1 MFNHTTIDN
10 RAKSSINNI
19 DGYFIDA
26 NNDFNNEYLSLV
38 LGSSKDLLRRY
49 NSWYSINDKL
59 YFFKDVLIFNELFLS
74 ELVKEYNL
82 RSVNYH
88 LASINGEVGIIS
100 ESIKDKNKKYFD
112 YDCFFELVNGSVPS
126 SIGEIKQI
134 FQNRI
139 SDSNGEELIRE
150 LFRLTAFDF
159 FTSQTDRSEK
169 NIIFELD
176 KSGIRL
182 AKLFDFGTSLQSS
195 NNINDYSVYNSSF
208 ETLRF
213 PTDNNVSYEHE
224 YLFYL
229 INNNAEF
236 YRYLC
241 KSLDIDIHKVLKNTI
256 EKYHLFV
263 PNSDKKELFKFF
275 DTKKKI
281 IENTLTLSKSY
292 K

>member
-88 LASINGEVGIIS
+88 LASTNGEVGIIS

-176 KSGIRL
+176 ESGIRL